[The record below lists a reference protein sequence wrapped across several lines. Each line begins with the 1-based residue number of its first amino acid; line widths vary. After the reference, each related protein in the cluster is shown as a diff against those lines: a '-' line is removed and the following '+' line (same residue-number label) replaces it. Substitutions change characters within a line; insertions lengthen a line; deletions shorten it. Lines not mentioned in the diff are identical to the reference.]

1 METRDLAIKYK
12 SLHQAAELMIANI
25 KEIGF
30 DVSEYETILKTIQH
44 DVSNNVK
51 VNYSKGFA
59 RANYEID
66 YSNGIAE
73 LNKLIARLDKYDV
86 YFKVLNSC
94 EWLNIRLQDSHIS
107 NQQLKEY
114 VSEMAYNL
122 KQIVKSDT
130 MDYDNEK
137 HIVEM
142 VYMTAYNL
150 IKLELMKTSN
160 SLLYAY
166 IKKEEIN
173 LSYFNLIIKK
183 ELSKLDLSDE
193 KNTYLREKLFEVRKN
208 GINSN
213 YFDVDI
219 IRGLLIND
227 NNNLFKD
234 AINENMNNIVK
245 NIEENTKKIKELVD
259 MTRSCEYEKNYYK
272 KDAEWNKKNIRK
284 RFISFLIATSI
295 MIGGGIGLQRLV
307 KKESIKNKYNRTIEI
322 YSTITDET
330 TTETDVIYLSDEPEE
345 KTTVR
350 VYDSYKSETR
360 RDYQY
365 YDVSYLDFDSLKEYY
380 EYGTDNYGVVPQDGT
395 LKSSNYDSISDYQN
409 SYTEVIKSTYEYVGR
424 ELDETEYAN
433 ELVIGF
439 LMYLLVLFVFE
450 SLYKV
455 VTEADY
461 PTVIIGGI
469 RELLEE
475 NKDLLSNKKQSD
487 KYKEKITNNLNKIM
501 ELINKNDEL
510 KAEFDKLYSAN
521 KYLLDNPD
529 ELYNRIDQVVKN
541 NYSEAY
547 KKLIKENKNKR

>member
-12 SLHQAAELMIANI
+12 ALHQAAELMIANI

-30 DVSEYETILKTIQH
+30 DVSEYETVLKTIQH
-44 DVSNNVK
+44 DVSDNVK
-51 VNYSKGFA
+51 VNYFKGFA
-59 RANYEID
+59 RANYEMD

-94 EWLNIRLQDSHIS
+94 EWLNTRLQDSHIS
-107 NQQLKEY
+107 DQQLKEY
-114 VSEMAYNL
+114 VSEIAYNL

-150 IKLELMKTSN
+150 IKLELMKTGN
-160 SLLYAY
+160 SQLYAY

-183 ELSKLDLSDE
+183 ELSKLDLRDE
-193 KNTYLREKLFEVRKN
+193 KNTFLREKLFEVRKN

-213 YFDVDI
+213 YFDLDI

-227 NNNLFKD
+227 NNLFKD
-234 AINENMNNIVK
+234 TINENMNNIVK

-272 KDAEWNKKNIRK
+272 IDAEWNKKNIIK

-322 YSTITDET
+322 YSTITDDT
-330 TTETDVIYLSDEPEE
+330 TTESDVIYLSDEPEE
-345 KTTVR
+345 KTIVR
-350 VYDSYKSETR
+350 VYDPYKNETK

-395 LKSSNYDSISDYQN
+395 LKTSSDDAISDYQN

-424 ELDETEYAN
+424 ELDKTEYAN

-450 SLYKV
+450 RLYNA
-455 VTEADY
+455 VTEPDY

-475 NKDLLSNKKQSD
+475 NKDLLSNKGEYN
-487 KYKEKITNNLNKIM
+487 KYQEKITNNLNKIM

-510 KAEFDKLYSAN
+510 RSEFDKLYNAN

-541 NYSEAY
+541 NYSEAA